1 MNLKECEQQLKD
13 VTEQI
18 NMLVREREEVL
29 LKWQQAFDAESS
41 QEVTCIC
48 EKTDSGYAIVLIS
61 GESKQIVSEVWD
73 MDFQGDSESYY
84 KQVEHGIWKHKALN
98 KRQDDLPDWQ
108 RNLIFAK
115 AAELRKNIVG

>member
-18 NMLVREREEVL
+18 NMLVRKREEVL

-48 EKTDSGYAIVLIS
+48 EKTDSGYAIVLINGS
-61 GESKQIVSEVWD
+61 LNRLYQR
-73 MDFQGDSESYY
+73 Y
-84 KQVEHGIWKHKALN
+84 GIWISRAILN
-98 KRQDDLPDWQ
+98 PIISR
-108 RNLIFAK
+108 
-115 AAELRKNIVG
+115 